1 MQTPKLSNANNS
13 KTIEKF
19 YIPFHICGIRMTRS
33 VILIPPPLQDSPRV
47 VNLGEIHEFYANDI
61 FYSKLRRQIELSEL
75 WGRINDKHFL

>member
-1 MQTPKLSNANNS
+1 
-13 KTIEKF
+13 
-19 YIPFHICGIRMTRS
+19 MTRS